1 MMRLVTSAEVVSAET
16 KWWDPAVDWG
26 ATPSERRY
34 LMLEM
39 LAILLAVAAWDI
51 WSDPASYD
59 TTSQVLVA
67 VLLAVCIICITIR
80 ESRD

>member
-1 MMRLVTSAEVVSAET
+1 
-16 KWWDPAVDWG
+16 
-26 ATPSERRY
+26 
-34 LMLEM
+34 MLEM

-59 TTSQVLVA
+59 TTSKVLVA
-67 VLLAVCIICITIR
+67 VLLGVCIICITIR